1 MMSSRKPL
9 TTWSLAG
16 DLGLDAGEL
25 QAAST
30 GVEVVDLF
38 IPEKDTTCEFA
49 KGDSLDDKVT
59 QFAERLAAVIRSI

>member
-9 TTWSLAG
+9 TSWNLSS
-16 DLGLDAGEL
+16 DLGIDPAAL
-25 QAAST
+25 QSSA
-30 GVEVVDLF
+30 GVEVVDLY

-49 KGDSLDDKVT
+49 KGESLDEKVT